1 MSYNSK
7 TIKNAMQRKNDLTQ
21 IIKNGKKLM
30 NFIETLDRTFGDEDK
45 PAKRRTFSKKT
56 KQLVL
61 LVQNHR
67 CNMCGR
73 VLKHADF
80 HHIDGDRSNNN
91 LWNCEA
97 LCPNCHAKKTR
108 KRRL

>member
-1 MSYNSK
+1 MKREPN
-7 TIKNAMQRKNDLTQ
+7 LFQ
-21 IIKNGKKLM
+21 IVKDGKKLL
-30 NFIETLDRTFGDEDK
+30 NFLERIDRIVDGK

-56 KQLVL
+56 QQLVL
-61 LVQNHR
+61 LIQNHR

-80 HHIDGDRSNNN
+80 HHIDGDRSNNI

-108 KRRL
+108 KK